1 MTHKNCK
8 NYMSNNTDKFIIRY
22 MILTQMQLSQRR
34 TYIYIYL
41 QMHIRHHK
49 VKRTVRANVWKENNK
64 QKMQGIR

>member
-1 MTHKNCK
+1 
-8 NYMSNNTDKFIIRY
+8 MSNNTDKFIIRY
-22 MILTQMQLSQRR
+22 MILTQMQLSQRC

-49 VKRTVRANVWKENNK
+49 VKRTVRENVWKENNK